1 MKYLGKVQEAKDLVN
16 VQYVS
21 EVDSQIRG
29 DLSPLIEDATEVIIS
44 GTEPTGKNRRAIWV
58 DTNSSGGGSVPS
70 TANDEV
76 QISAT
81 RPDSFKLWID
91 TDEAQVEGVI
101 SVNEGGTNA
110 TNADAARVNLRA
122 TPYINI
128 SNIIKQGS
136 ITATGYL
143 NYVAAQDSFV
153 ILNLA
158 LQANSNG
165 GYTLTIND
173 IPLIQE
179 TVGAMP
185 LNHIPICFPLAKG
198 DKFKIQ
204 MNSNNA
210 SKYYILAMK

>member
-1 MKYLGKVQEAKDLVN
+1 MKYLGKVQEGKDLVN
-16 VQYVS
+16 VDYVS
-21 EVDSQIRG
+21 EVDTQIRE
-29 DLSPLIEDATEVIIS
+29 DLSPLIEDATEVVIS

-58 DTNSSGGGSVPS
+58 DTSSSGSGGSS
-70 TANDEV
+70 TSDDEV

-81 RPDSFKLWID
+81 RPDKFKVWID
-91 TDEAQVEGVI
+91 TSASVVDGVI
-101 SVNEGGTNA
+101 PVDEGGTNA

-143 NYVAAQDSFV
+143 NYVATQDCFV

-158 LQANSNG
+158 LQANSSG

-179 TVGAMP
+179 TFGAMS
-185 LNHIPICFPLAKG
+185 LNHTPFCFPLAKG
-198 DKFKIQ
+198 DKFRIQ

-210 SKYYILAMK
+210 SKFYILAMK

>member
-1 MKYLGKVQEAKDLVN
+1 MKYLGKVQEGKDLVN
-16 VQYVS
+16 VDYVS
-21 EVDSQIRG
+21 EVDTQIRE
-29 DLSPLIEDATEVIIS
+29 DLSPLIEDATEVVIS

-58 DTNSSGGGSVPS
+58 DTSSSGSGGSS
-70 TANDEV
+70 TSDDEV

-81 RPDSFKLWID
+81 RPDKFKVWID
-91 TDEAQVEGVI
+91 TSASVVEGVI
-101 SVNEGGTNA
+101 PVDEGGTNA
-110 TNADAARVNLRA
+110 TNVDAARVNLRA

-143 NYVAAQDSFV
+143 NYVATQDCFV

-158 LQANSNG
+158 LQANSSG

-179 TVGAMP
+179 TFGAMS
-185 LNHIPICFPLAKG
+185 LNHTPFCFPLAKG

-210 SKYYILAMK
+210 SKFYILAMK

>member
-1 MKYLGKVQEAKDLVN
+1 MKYLGKVQEGKDLVN
-16 VQYVS
+16 VDYVS
-21 EVDSQIRG
+21 EVDTQIRE
-29 DLSPLIEDATEVIIS
+29 DLSPLIEDATEVVIS

-58 DTNSSGGGSVPS
+58 DTSSSGSGGSS
-70 TANDEV
+70 TSDDEV

-81 RPDSFKLWID
+81 RPDKFKVWID
-91 TDEAQVEGVI
+91 TSASVVEGVI
-101 SVNEGGTNA
+101 PVDEGGTNA
-110 TNADAARVNLRA
+110 TNVDAARVNLRA

-143 NYVAAQDSFV
+143 NYVATQDCFV

-158 LQANSNG
+158 LQANSSG

-173 IPLIQE
+173 ISLIQE
-179 TVGAMP
+179 TFGAMS
-185 LNHIPICFPLAKG
+185 LNHTPFCFPLAKG

-210 SKYYILAMK
+210 SKFYILAMK

>member
-1 MKYLGKVQEAKDLVN
+1 MKYLGKVQKANDLVN

-29 DLSPLIEDATEVIIS
+29 DLSPLIDDATEVIIS

-58 DTNSSGGGSVPS
+58 DTNSSGGGGGSS

-81 RPDSFKLWID
+81 RPDTFKLWID

-143 NYVAAQDSFV
+143 TYTATQDCFV

-158 LQANSNG
+158 LQANSSG

-179 TVGAMP
+179 TFGAMS
-185 LNHIPICFPLAKG
+185 LNHTPFCFPLAKG

-210 SKYYILAMK
+210 SKFYILAMK

>member
-1 MKYLGKVQEAKDLVN
+1 MKYLGKVQEGKDLVN
-16 VQYVS
+16 VDYVS
-21 EVDSQIRG
+21 EVDTQIRE

-58 DTNSSGGGSVPS
+58 DTSSSGSGDSS
-70 TANDEV
+70 TSDDEV

-81 RPDSFKLWID
+81 RPDKFKVWID
-91 TDEAQVEGVI
+91 TSASEVQGVI
-101 SVNEGGTNA
+101 SVDEGGTNA
-110 TNADAARVNLRA
+110 TNSDAARVNLRA

-143 NYVAAQDSFV
+143 NYVATQDCFV

-158 LQANSNG
+158 LQANSSG

-179 TVGAMP
+179 TFGAMS
-185 LNHIPICFPLAKG
+185 LNHTPFCFPLAKG

-210 SKYYILAMK
+210 SKFYIIAMK

>member
-1 MKYLGKVQEAKDLVN
+1 MKYLGKVQEGKDLVN
-16 VQYVS
+16 VDYVS
-21 EVDSQIRG
+21 EVDTQIRE

-58 DTNSSGGGSVPS
+58 DTSSSGSGDSS
-70 TANDEV
+70 TSDDEV

-81 RPDSFKLWID
+81 RPDKFKVWID
-91 TDEAQVEGVI
+91 TSASVVEGVI
-101 SVNEGGTNA
+101 PVDEGGTNA
-110 TNADAARVNLRA
+110 TNSDAARVNLRA

-143 NYVAAQDSFV
+143 NYVATQDCFV

-158 LQANSNG
+158 LQANSSG

-179 TVGAMP
+179 TFGAMS
-185 LNHIPICFPLAKG
+185 LNHTPFCFPLAKG

-210 SKYYILAMK
+210 SKFYIIAMK

>member
-1 MKYLGKVQEAKDLVN
+1 MKYLGKVQEDNDLVN
-16 VQYVS
+16 VKYVS
-21 EVDSQIRG
+21 EVDTQIRG

-44 GTEPTGKNRRAIWV
+44 STEPTGKNRRSIWV
-58 DTNSSGGGSVPS
+58 DTNSSGGGGGSS
-70 TANDEV
+70 TADEV

-81 RPDSFKLWID
+81 RPDTFKLWID

-101 SVNEGGTNA
+101 PIKEGGTNA
-110 TNADAARVNLRA
+110 TNADAARANLRA

-128 SNIIKQGS
+128 SKILKQGS

-143 NYVAAQDSFV
+143 NYTANQDCFV
-153 ILNLA
+153 ILLLA
-158 LQANSNG
+158 LQANSSG

-179 TVGAMP
+179 TVSAIS

>member
-1 MKYLGKVQEAKDLVN
+1 MKYLGKVQEGKDLVN
-16 VQYVS
+16 VDYVS
-21 EVDSQIRG
+21 EVNTQIRA
-29 DLSPLIEDATEVIIS
+29 DLSPLIEDATEVFIS

-58 DTNSSGGGSVPS
+58 DTSSDGSGGSS
-70 TANDEV
+70 TADEEV

-81 RPDSFKLWID
+81 RPDAFKLWID
-91 TDEAQVEGVI
+91 TSASQVEGVI
-101 SVNEGGTNA
+101 SVTEGGTNA

-143 NYVAAQDSFV
+143 TYTATQDCFV

-158 LQANSNG
+158 LQANSSG

-179 TVGAMP
+179 TFGAMS
-185 LNHIPICFPLAKG
+185 LNHTPFCFPLAKG

>member
-1 MKYLGKVQEAKDLVN
+1 MKYLGKVQEANDLVN
-16 VQYVS
+16 VKYVS
-21 EVDSQIRG
+21 EVDTQIRG

-58 DTNSSGGGSVPS
+58 DTNSSGGGGGSS

-81 RPDSFKLWID
+81 RPDTFKLWID
-91 TDEAQVEGVI
+91 TDEAQVQGVI

-110 TNADAARVNLRA
+110 TNADAARANLRA

-128 SNIIKQGS
+128 SKILKQGS
-136 ITATGYL
+136 IAATGYL
-143 NYVAAQDSFV
+143 NYTANQDCFV
-153 ILNLA
+153 ILLLA
-158 LQANSNG
+158 LQANSSG
-165 GYTLTIND
+165 GYTLLINGT
-173 IPLIQE
+173 PLIQE

-210 SKYYILAMK
+210 SRYYILAMK

>member
-1 MKYLGKVQEAKDLVN
+1 MKYLGKVQEANDLVN

-21 EVDSQIRG
+21 EMDTQIRG
-29 DLSPLIEDATEVIIS
+29 DLSPLIDDATEVIIS
-44 GTEPTGKNRRAIWV
+44 GTEPTGKNRRAIWI
-58 DTNSSGGGSVPS
+58 DTNSSGGGSS

-81 RPDSFKLWID
+81 RPDTFKLWID
-91 TDEAQVEGVI
+91 TDEANVEGVI
-101 SVNEGGTNA
+101 SVGEGGTNA

-128 SNIIKQGS
+128 GNIIRQGS

-158 LQANSNG
+158 LQANSSG

>member
-1 MKYLGKVQEAKDLVN
+1 MKYLGKVQEANDLVN

-21 EVDSQIRG
+21 EMDTQIRG
-29 DLSPLIEDATEVIIS
+29 DLSPLIDDATEVIIS

-58 DTNSSGGGSVPS
+58 DTNSSGGGSS

-81 RPDSFKLWID
+81 RPDTFKLWID
-91 TDEAQVEGVI
+91 TDEANVEGVI
-101 SVNEGGTNA
+101 SVGEGGTNA

-128 SNIIKQGS
+128 GNIIRQGS

-158 LQANSNG
+158 LQANSSG